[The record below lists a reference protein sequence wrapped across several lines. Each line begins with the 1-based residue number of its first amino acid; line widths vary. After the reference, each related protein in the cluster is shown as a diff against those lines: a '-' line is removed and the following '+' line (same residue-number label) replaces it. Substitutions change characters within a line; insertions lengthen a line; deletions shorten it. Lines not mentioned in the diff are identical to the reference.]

1 MAPNLLDNLNP
12 AQRKAVECKD
22 GPVLVIAG
30 PGSGKT
36 RVLTSRVAY
45 LLEVR
50 QVFPYRIM
58 AVTFTNKAARE
69 MRERLNRT
77 VGVDKTSDLML
88 GTFHSICARLLRREA
103 PLIGVDHDFTIYD
116 SDDQLTAVKA
126 ALSQLNLD
134 EKKYKPGAI
143 HHVISTA
150 KNELITPDDFRPDTY
165 FNEVAKRVYEK
176 YNAILRANNAL
187 DFDDL
192 LMESVRL
199 LNQNQPVRDRM
210 QERYLHVLVDEFQDT
225 NIAQYNLVNL
235 LAGKHH
241 NLFCVG
247 DPDQC
252 LPADALISTPSGTVP
267 VQRICAGDCVTAAS
281 GRGATMPA
289 QVTHVERRPYDG
301 ELIHVKT
308 KAGNEF
314 CATPNHI
321 VFARLGIN
329 ADIHCVYMMYRAGL
343 GYRIGVAKGAR
354 SDGESEDLQLGIKV
368 RSNQESAD
376 RIWILQVCKAR
387 EEAYY
392 WEDFF
397 AFQYGIPTTVFHV
410 RGRRMRMSQE
420 HIDRL
425 YQSIDTCERAEKLLQ
440 DLQYDPR
447 YPHYIPKSKYRHTVN
462 LRYFGDQRRFERNPW
477 NAHRVSVISSDL
489 LLREKLEA
497 MGIGTRAGRRN
508 TWRTEFSR
516 MDFEDAQQVAEM
528 VSRAGGA
535 LASEALPIVTGAFLV
550 SPVGHLPAMRYHLM
564 PAAQLLPSM
573 LLAVEHEGQI
583 IIDEITEVKR
593 EPYQGYV
600 YDLEVKH
607 VHNYVTGGV
616 VVHNSIYKWRGAD
629 YRNVLRLQQD
639 YPALEIIA
647 LDQNYRSTQTILD
660 SAMAVI
666 KKNPNR
672 KHIKLFTERGQG
684 PKIVLRELFNAEEEA
699 QYVVDTILELQRQDA
714 AQPGEVAIM
723 YRTNAQSRALED
735 AFVRAGI
742 PYKLVGATR
751 FYARKEIKDVLA
763 YLRIVNNPADTISL
777 QRVINVPPRGIGDKT
792 FSLLDETA
800 RANQMTCFDVLTQG
814 KLSGR
819 SAKALAEF
827 AALWQKWIHLRD
839 ELNVGQLLDQ
849 VLSSSGYRDF
859 VKDGTEEG
867 DDRWANVLELH
878 SVAEATGDAPLS
890 DFLNDVAL
898 VSESDNLEE
907 NANAPVLLT
916 LHAAKGLEFRCVF
929 IVGLEEGILPHS
941 RSFED
946 PEEMEE
952 ERRLLYVG
960 ITRAKDRLYLLR
972 AFRRGMWGQS
982 DVAEPSRFLADLPAP
997 LLDGK
1002 RKKNSQMQEEVVSW
1016 KSASSPGLSSYN
1028 MATSFQ
1034 AGDRVYH
1041 QKFGEGIVL
1050 RSVRQRDDEEVEVSF
1065 DDGKTKRLSA
1075 TISGLKKV

>member
-103 PLIGVDHDFTIYD
+103 PQIGVDHDFTIYD

-176 YNAILRANNAL
+176 YNAILRTNNAL

-235 LAGKHH
+235 LAGKHQ

-247 DPDQC
+247 DPDQ
-252 LPADALISTPSGTVP
+252 
-267 VQRICAGDCVTAAS
+267 
-281 GRGATMPA
+281 
-289 QVTHVERRPYDG
+289 
-301 ELIHVKT
+301 
-308 KAGNEF
+308 
-314 CATPNHI
+314 
-321 VFARLGIN
+321 
-329 ADIHCVYMMYRAGL
+329 
-343 GYRIGVAKGAR
+343 
-354 SDGESEDLQLGIKV
+354 
-368 RSNQESAD
+368 
-376 RIWILQVCKAR
+376 
-387 EEAYY
+387 
-392 WEDFF
+392 
-397 AFQYGIPTTVFHV
+397 
-410 RGRRMRMSQE
+410 
-420 HIDRL
+420 
-425 YQSIDTCERAEKLLQ
+425 
-440 DLQYDPR
+440 
-447 YPHYIPKSKYRHTVN
+447 
-462 LRYFGDQRRFERNPW
+462 
-477 NAHRVSVISSDL
+477 
-489 LLREKLEA
+489 
-497 MGIGTRAGRRN
+497 
-508 TWRTEFSR
+508 
-516 MDFEDAQQVAEM
+516 
-528 VSRAGGA
+528 
-535 LASEALPIVTGAFLV
+535 
-550 SPVGHLPAMRYHLM
+550 
-564 PAAQLLPSM
+564 
-573 LLAVEHEGQI
+573 
-583 IIDEITEVKR
+583 
-593 EPYQGYV
+593 
-600 YDLEVKH
+600 
-607 VHNYVTGGV
+607 
-616 VVHNSIYKWRGAD
+616 SIYKWRGAD

-699 QYVVDTILELQRQDA
+699 QYVVDTILELQKQDA

-827 AALWQKWIHLRD
+827 AGLWQKWIHLRD

-1002 RKKNSQMQEEVVSW
+1002 SKKNSQMQEEVVTW
-1016 KSASSPGLSSYN
+1016 KSVSSPGLSSYN
-1028 MATSFQ
+1028 KSTSFQ

>member
-1 MAPNLLDNLNP
+1 MAPNLFDNLNP
-12 AQRKAVECKD
+12 AQRQAVECKD

-45 LLEVR
+45 LLQVR
-50 QVFPYRIM
+50 DVYPYRIM

-69 MRERLNRT
+69 MRERLTRL
-77 VGVDKTSDLML
+77 VGVDKTGDLML

-103 PLIGVDHDFTIYD
+103 PQVGVERDFTIYD
-116 SDDQLTAVKA
+116 SDDQLTAVKT

-134 EKKYKPGAI
+134 EKKYKPSAI

-150 KNELITPDDFRPDTY
+150 KNELISPEDFRPDTY
-165 FNEVAKRVYEK
+165 FNEVAKRVYER

-199 LNQNQPVRDRM
+199 LTTNQAVRDRM

-225 NIAQYNLVNL
+225 NIAQYNLVGL
-235 LAGKHH
+235 ISGKHR

-247 DPDQC
+247 DPDQ
-252 LPADALISTPSGTVP
+252 
-267 VQRICAGDCVTAAS
+267 
-281 GRGATMPA
+281 
-289 QVTHVERRPYDG
+289 
-301 ELIHVKT
+301 
-308 KAGNEF
+308 
-314 CATPNHI
+314 
-321 VFARLGIN
+321 GI
-329 ADIHCVYMMYRAGL
+329 YR
-343 GYRIGVAKGAR
+343 
-354 SDGESEDLQLGIKV
+354 
-368 RSNQESAD
+368 
-376 RIWILQVCKAR
+376 
-387 EEAYY
+387 
-392 WEDFF
+392 
-397 AFQYGIPTTVFHV
+397 
-410 RGRRMRMSQE
+410 
-420 HIDRL
+420 
-425 YQSIDTCERAEKLLQ
+425 
-440 DLQYDPR
+440 
-447 YPHYIPKSKYRHTVN
+447 
-462 LRYFGDQRRFERNPW
+462 
-477 NAHRVSVISSDL
+477 
-489 LLREKLEA
+489 
-497 MGIGTRAGRRN
+497 
-508 TWRTEFSR
+508 
-516 MDFEDAQQVAEM
+516 
-528 VSRAGGA
+528 
-535 LASEALPIVTGAFLV
+535 
-550 SPVGHLPAMRYHLM
+550 
-564 PAAQLLPSM
+564 
-573 LLAVEHEGQI
+573 
-583 IIDEITEVKR
+583 
-593 EPYQGYV
+593 
-600 YDLEVKH
+600 
-607 VHNYVTGGV
+607 
-616 VVHNSIYKWRGAD
+616 WRGAD
-629 YRNVLRLQQD
+629 HRNVMRLQQD
-639 YPALEIIA
+639 YPALDVIA

-672 KHIKLFTERGQG
+672 RHIKLFTERGQG

-699 QYVVDTILELQRQDA
+699 QYVVDTIQELQKQDA
-714 AQPGEVAIM
+714 AQPGDVAVM

-777 QRVINVPPRGIGDKT
+777 QRVINVPPRGIGEKT
-792 FSLLDETA
+792 FSLLEETA
-800 RANQMTCFDVLTQG
+800 RANEMTCFDVLTQG

-819 SAKALAEF
+819 AAKALAEF
-827 AALWQKWIHLRD
+827 AAQWQKWMHLRD
-839 ELNVGQLLDQ
+839 ELNVGQLFDQ
-849 VLSSSGYRDF
+849 VVSTSGYQDY
-859 VKDGTEEG
+859 VKDGTDEG
-867 DDRWANVLELH
+867 EDRWANVQELR
-878 SVAEATGDAPLS
+878 SVAEAAGDAPLS

-929 IVGLEEGILPHS
+929 IVGMEEGILPHS
-941 RSFED
+941 RSFDD

-982 DVAEPSRFLADLPAP
+982 DVTEPSRFLADLPAQ
-997 LLDGK
+997 LLDGRS
-1002 RKKNSQMQEEVVSW
+1002 RKNGQLQEDVVSW
-1016 KSASSPGLSSYN
+1016 KSNSASKMSSYN
-1028 MATSFQ
+1028 TATTFQ

-1041 QKFGEGIVL
+1041 QKFGDGIVL

>member
-36 RVLTSRVAY
+36 RVLISLEAY

-50 QVFPYRIM
+50 DVFPYRIM

-69 MRERLNRT
+69 MRERLTRS

-103 PLIGVDHDFTIYD
+103 PQIGVGRDFTIYD
-116 SDDQLTAVKA
+116 ADDQLTAVKA

-143 HHVISTA
+143 HHIISTA
-150 KNELITPDDFRPDTY
+150 KNELISPEDFRPDTY
-165 FNEVAKRVYEK
+165 FNEIAKRVYEK

-199 LNQNQPVRDRM
+199 LMVNQPVRERM

-235 LAGKHH
+235 IAGKHH

-247 DPDQC
+247 DPDQ
-252 LPADALISTPSGTVP
+252 
-267 VQRICAGDCVTAAS
+267 
-281 GRGATMPA
+281 
-289 QVTHVERRPYDG
+289 
-301 ELIHVKT
+301 
-308 KAGNEF
+308 
-314 CATPNHI
+314 
-321 VFARLGIN
+321 
-329 ADIHCVYMMYRAGL
+329 
-343 GYRIGVAKGAR
+343 
-354 SDGESEDLQLGIKV
+354 
-368 RSNQESAD
+368 
-376 RIWILQVCKAR
+376 
-387 EEAYY
+387 
-392 WEDFF
+392 
-397 AFQYGIPTTVFHV
+397 
-410 RGRRMRMSQE
+410 
-420 HIDRL
+420 
-425 YQSIDTCERAEKLLQ
+425 
-440 DLQYDPR
+440 
-447 YPHYIPKSKYRHTVN
+447 
-462 LRYFGDQRRFERNPW
+462 
-477 NAHRVSVISSDL
+477 
-489 LLREKLEA
+489 
-497 MGIGTRAGRRN
+497 
-508 TWRTEFSR
+508 
-516 MDFEDAQQVAEM
+516 
-528 VSRAGGA
+528 
-535 LASEALPIVTGAFLV
+535 
-550 SPVGHLPAMRYHLM
+550 
-564 PAAQLLPSM
+564 
-573 LLAVEHEGQI
+573 
-583 IIDEITEVKR
+583 
-593 EPYQGYV
+593 
-600 YDLEVKH
+600 
-607 VHNYVTGGV
+607 
-616 VVHNSIYKWRGAD
+616 SIYKWRGAD

-639 YPALEIIA
+639 YPNLDIIA

-684 PKIVLRELFNAEEEA
+684 PKIVLRELFNEDEEA
-699 QYVVDTILELQRQDA
+699 QYVVDTIHELENQNA
-714 AQPGEVAIM
+714 AEPRDVAIM

-735 AFVRAGI
+735 AFVRAGM

-777 QRVINVPPRGIGDKT
+777 QRVINVPPRGVGEKT
-792 FSLLDETA
+792 FSLLEETA
-800 RANQMTCFDVLTQG
+800 RTNQMTCFDVLTQG

-827 AALWQKWIHLRD
+827 AALWQKWVRMRD
-839 ELNVGQLLDQ
+839 ELNVGQLFEQ
-849 VLSSSGYRDF
+849 IVTSSGYRDF

-867 DDRWANVLELH
+867 DDRWANVLELR

-941 RSFED
+941 RSFD
-946 PEEMEE
+946 DLEEMAE

-982 DVAEPSRFLADLPAP
+982 DVAAPSRFLADLPGQ

-1002 RKKNSQMQEEVVSW
+1002 SKKNSQVQEEVISW
-1016 KSASSPGLSSYN
+1016 KSTAGSSLSSFN
-1028 MATSFQ
+1028 TATSFQ

-1041 QKFGEGIVL
+1041 QKFGEGIVI

-1065 DDGKTKRLSA
+1065 DDGKTRRLSA
-1075 TISGLKKV
+1075 TISGLKKM

>member
-1 MAPNLLDNLNP
+1 MRGINKHSMAPNLLDNLNP

-235 LAGKHH
+235 LAGKHQ

-247 DPDQC
+247 DPDQ
-252 LPADALISTPSGTVP
+252 
-267 VQRICAGDCVTAAS
+267 
-281 GRGATMPA
+281 
-289 QVTHVERRPYDG
+289 
-301 ELIHVKT
+301 
-308 KAGNEF
+308 
-314 CATPNHI
+314 
-321 VFARLGIN
+321 
-329 ADIHCVYMMYRAGL
+329 
-343 GYRIGVAKGAR
+343 
-354 SDGESEDLQLGIKV
+354 
-368 RSNQESAD
+368 
-376 RIWILQVCKAR
+376 
-387 EEAYY
+387 
-392 WEDFF
+392 
-397 AFQYGIPTTVFHV
+397 
-410 RGRRMRMSQE
+410 
-420 HIDRL
+420 
-425 YQSIDTCERAEKLLQ
+425 
-440 DLQYDPR
+440 
-447 YPHYIPKSKYRHTVN
+447 
-462 LRYFGDQRRFERNPW
+462 
-477 NAHRVSVISSDL
+477 
-489 LLREKLEA
+489 
-497 MGIGTRAGRRN
+497 
-508 TWRTEFSR
+508 
-516 MDFEDAQQVAEM
+516 
-528 VSRAGGA
+528 
-535 LASEALPIVTGAFLV
+535 
-550 SPVGHLPAMRYHLM
+550 
-564 PAAQLLPSM
+564 
-573 LLAVEHEGQI
+573 
-583 IIDEITEVKR
+583 
-593 EPYQGYV
+593 
-600 YDLEVKH
+600 
-607 VHNYVTGGV
+607 
-616 VVHNSIYKWRGAD
+616 SIYKWRGAD

-849 VLSSSGYRDF
+849 VLTSSGYRDF

-982 DVAEPSRFLADLPAP
+982 DVAEPSRFLADLPTP

-1075 TISGLKKV
+1075 AISGLKKV

>member
-1 MAPNLLDNLNP
+1 MAPNLFDNLNP

-77 VGVDKTSDLML
+77 VGIDKTSDLML

-103 PLIGVDHDFTIYD
+103 PQIGVDHDFSIYD
-116 SDDQLTAVKA
+116 ADDQLTAVKA

-150 KNELITPDDFRPDTY
+150 KNELISPEDFRPDTY
-165 FNEVAKRVYEK
+165 FNEVARRVYEK

-199 LNQNQPVRDRM
+199 LTQSQAVRERL

-225 NIAQYNLVNL
+225 NIAQYNLVGL
-235 LAGKHH
+235 ISGKHH

-247 DPDQC
+247 DPDQ
-252 LPADALISTPSGTVP
+252 
-267 VQRICAGDCVTAAS
+267 
-281 GRGATMPA
+281 
-289 QVTHVERRPYDG
+289 
-301 ELIHVKT
+301 
-308 KAGNEF
+308 
-314 CATPNHI
+314 
-321 VFARLGIN
+321 
-329 ADIHCVYMMYRAGL
+329 
-343 GYRIGVAKGAR
+343 
-354 SDGESEDLQLGIKV
+354 
-368 RSNQESAD
+368 
-376 RIWILQVCKAR
+376 
-387 EEAYY
+387 
-392 WEDFF
+392 
-397 AFQYGIPTTVFHV
+397 
-410 RGRRMRMSQE
+410 
-420 HIDRL
+420 
-425 YQSIDTCERAEKLLQ
+425 
-440 DLQYDPR
+440 
-447 YPHYIPKSKYRHTVN
+447 
-462 LRYFGDQRRFERNPW
+462 
-477 NAHRVSVISSDL
+477 
-489 LLREKLEA
+489 
-497 MGIGTRAGRRN
+497 
-508 TWRTEFSR
+508 
-516 MDFEDAQQVAEM
+516 
-528 VSRAGGA
+528 
-535 LASEALPIVTGAFLV
+535 
-550 SPVGHLPAMRYHLM
+550 
-564 PAAQLLPSM
+564 
-573 LLAVEHEGQI
+573 
-583 IIDEITEVKR
+583 
-593 EPYQGYV
+593 
-600 YDLEVKH
+600 
-607 VHNYVTGGV
+607 
-616 VVHNSIYKWRGAD
+616 SIYKWRGAD

-639 YPALEIIA
+639 YPALAIIA

-684 PKIVLRELFNAEEEA
+684 PKIVLRELFNGDEEA
-699 QYVVDTILELQRQDA
+699 QYVVDTIRELESQKA

-735 AFVRAGI
+735 AFVKAGMN
-742 PYKLVGATR
+742 YKLVGATR
-751 FYARKEIKDVLA
+751 FYARKEIRDVLSF
-763 YLRIVNNPADTISL
+763 LRIVNNPADSISL
-777 QRVINVPPRGIGDKT
+777 QRVINAPPRGIGEKT

-827 AALWQKWIHLRD
+827 TALWQRWVHQRD
-839 ELNVGQLLDQ
+839 ELNVAQLLDQ
-849 VLSSSGYRDF
+849 ILASSGYRDY

-867 DDRWANVLELH
+867 DDRWANVLELRN
-878 SVAEATGDAPLS
+878 VAEAKGDAPLS

-929 IVGLEEGILPHS
+929 IVGLEDGILPHS

-982 DVAEPSRFLADLPAP
+982 DVTAPSRFLADLPVQ

-1002 RKKNSQMQEEVVSW
+1002 SRNNSLVQEEVVSW
-1016 KSASSPGLSSYN
+1016 KSASNPSPSSYSLS
-1028 MATSFQ
+1028 ASFQ
-1034 AGDRVYH
+1034 AGDKVYH
-1041 QKFGEGIVL
+1041 QKFGDGIVL
-1050 RSVRQRDDEEVEVSF
+1050 RSIRQRDDEEVEVSF
-1065 DDGKTKRLSA
+1065 DDGKTRRLSA

>member
-103 PLIGVDHDFTIYD
+103 PQIGVDHDFTIYD

-150 KNELITPDDFRPDTY
+150 KNELITPDDFCPDTY

-235 LAGKHH
+235 LAGKHQ

-247 DPDQC
+247 DPDQ
-252 LPADALISTPSGTVP
+252 
-267 VQRICAGDCVTAAS
+267 
-281 GRGATMPA
+281 
-289 QVTHVERRPYDG
+289 
-301 ELIHVKT
+301 
-308 KAGNEF
+308 
-314 CATPNHI
+314 
-321 VFARLGIN
+321 
-329 ADIHCVYMMYRAGL
+329 
-343 GYRIGVAKGAR
+343 
-354 SDGESEDLQLGIKV
+354 
-368 RSNQESAD
+368 
-376 RIWILQVCKAR
+376 
-387 EEAYY
+387 
-392 WEDFF
+392 
-397 AFQYGIPTTVFHV
+397 
-410 RGRRMRMSQE
+410 
-420 HIDRL
+420 
-425 YQSIDTCERAEKLLQ
+425 
-440 DLQYDPR
+440 
-447 YPHYIPKSKYRHTVN
+447 
-462 LRYFGDQRRFERNPW
+462 
-477 NAHRVSVISSDL
+477 
-489 LLREKLEA
+489 
-497 MGIGTRAGRRN
+497 
-508 TWRTEFSR
+508 
-516 MDFEDAQQVAEM
+516 
-528 VSRAGGA
+528 
-535 LASEALPIVTGAFLV
+535 
-550 SPVGHLPAMRYHLM
+550 
-564 PAAQLLPSM
+564 
-573 LLAVEHEGQI
+573 
-583 IIDEITEVKR
+583 
-593 EPYQGYV
+593 
-600 YDLEVKH
+600 
-607 VHNYVTGGV
+607 
-616 VVHNSIYKWRGAD
+616 SIYKWRGAD

-699 QYVVDTILELQRQDA
+699 QYVVDTILELQKQDA

-827 AALWQKWIHLRD
+827 AGLWQKWIHLRD

-1002 RKKNSQMQEEVVSW
+1002 RKKNSQVQEEVVSW

>member
-36 RVLTSRVAY
+36 RVLISRVAY

-50 QVFPYRIM
+50 DVFPYRIM

-69 MRERLNRT
+69 MRERLTRS

-103 PLIGVDHDFTIYD
+103 PQIGVGRDFTIYD
-116 SDDQLTAVKA
+116 ADDQLTAVKA

-143 HHVISTA
+143 HHIISTA
-150 KNELITPDDFRPDTY
+150 KNELISPEDFRPDTY
-165 FNEVAKRVYEK
+165 FNEIAKRVYEK

-199 LNQNQPVRDRM
+199 LMVNQPVRERM

-235 LAGKHH
+235 IAGKHH

-247 DPDQC
+247 DPDQ
-252 LPADALISTPSGTVP
+252 
-267 VQRICAGDCVTAAS
+267 
-281 GRGATMPA
+281 
-289 QVTHVERRPYDG
+289 
-301 ELIHVKT
+301 
-308 KAGNEF
+308 
-314 CATPNHI
+314 
-321 VFARLGIN
+321 
-329 ADIHCVYMMYRAGL
+329 
-343 GYRIGVAKGAR
+343 
-354 SDGESEDLQLGIKV
+354 
-368 RSNQESAD
+368 
-376 RIWILQVCKAR
+376 
-387 EEAYY
+387 
-392 WEDFF
+392 
-397 AFQYGIPTTVFHV
+397 
-410 RGRRMRMSQE
+410 
-420 HIDRL
+420 
-425 YQSIDTCERAEKLLQ
+425 
-440 DLQYDPR
+440 
-447 YPHYIPKSKYRHTVN
+447 
-462 LRYFGDQRRFERNPW
+462 
-477 NAHRVSVISSDL
+477 
-489 LLREKLEA
+489 
-497 MGIGTRAGRRN
+497 
-508 TWRTEFSR
+508 
-516 MDFEDAQQVAEM
+516 
-528 VSRAGGA
+528 
-535 LASEALPIVTGAFLV
+535 
-550 SPVGHLPAMRYHLM
+550 
-564 PAAQLLPSM
+564 
-573 LLAVEHEGQI
+573 
-583 IIDEITEVKR
+583 
-593 EPYQGYV
+593 
-600 YDLEVKH
+600 
-607 VHNYVTGGV
+607 
-616 VVHNSIYKWRGAD
+616 SIYKWRGAD

-639 YPALEIIA
+639 YPNLDIIA

-684 PKIVLRELFNAEEEA
+684 PKIVLRELFNEDEEA
-699 QYVVDTILELQRQDA
+699 QYVVDTIHELENQNA
-714 AQPGEVAIM
+714 AQPRDVAIM

-735 AFVRAGI
+735 AFVRAGM

-777 QRVINVPPRGIGDKT
+777 QRVINVPPRGVGEKT
-792 FSLLDETA
+792 FSLLEETA
-800 RANQMTCFDVLTQG
+800 RTNQMTCFDVLTQG

-827 AALWQKWIHLRD
+827 AALWQKWVRMRD
-839 ELNVGQLLDQ
+839 ELNVGQLFEQ
-849 VLSSSGYRDF
+849 IVTSSGYRDF

-867 DDRWANVLELH
+867 DDRWANVLELR

-941 RSFED
+941 RSFD
-946 PEEMEE
+946 DLEEMAE

-982 DVAEPSRFLADLPAP
+982 DVAAPSRFLADLPGQ

-1002 RKKNSQMQEEVVSW
+1002 SKKNSQVQEEVISW
-1016 KSASSPGLSSYN
+1016 KSTAGSSLSSFN
-1028 MATSFQ
+1028 TATSFQ

-1041 QKFGEGIVL
+1041 QKFGEGIVI

-1065 DDGKTKRLSA
+1065 DDGKTRRLSA
-1075 TISGLKKV
+1075 TISGLKKM

>member
-103 PLIGVDHDFTIYD
+103 PQIGVDHDFTIYD

-235 LAGKHH
+235 LAGKHQ

-247 DPDQC
+247 DPDQ
-252 LPADALISTPSGTVP
+252 
-267 VQRICAGDCVTAAS
+267 
-281 GRGATMPA
+281 
-289 QVTHVERRPYDG
+289 
-301 ELIHVKT
+301 
-308 KAGNEF
+308 
-314 CATPNHI
+314 
-321 VFARLGIN
+321 
-329 ADIHCVYMMYRAGL
+329 
-343 GYRIGVAKGAR
+343 
-354 SDGESEDLQLGIKV
+354 
-368 RSNQESAD
+368 
-376 RIWILQVCKAR
+376 
-387 EEAYY
+387 
-392 WEDFF
+392 
-397 AFQYGIPTTVFHV
+397 
-410 RGRRMRMSQE
+410 
-420 HIDRL
+420 
-425 YQSIDTCERAEKLLQ
+425 
-440 DLQYDPR
+440 
-447 YPHYIPKSKYRHTVN
+447 
-462 LRYFGDQRRFERNPW
+462 
-477 NAHRVSVISSDL
+477 
-489 LLREKLEA
+489 
-497 MGIGTRAGRRN
+497 
-508 TWRTEFSR
+508 
-516 MDFEDAQQVAEM
+516 
-528 VSRAGGA
+528 
-535 LASEALPIVTGAFLV
+535 
-550 SPVGHLPAMRYHLM
+550 
-564 PAAQLLPSM
+564 
-573 LLAVEHEGQI
+573 
-583 IIDEITEVKR
+583 
-593 EPYQGYV
+593 
-600 YDLEVKH
+600 
-607 VHNYVTGGV
+607 
-616 VVHNSIYKWRGAD
+616 SIYKWRGAD

-699 QYVVDTILELQRQDA
+699 QYVVDTILELQKQEA

-819 SAKALAEF
+819 SAKTLAEF

-849 VLSSSGYRDF
+849 VLTSSGYRDF

-1002 RKKNSQMQEEVVSW
+1002 RKKNSQVQEEVVSW

>member
-103 PLIGVDHDFTIYD
+103 PQIGVDHDFTIYD

-235 LAGKHH
+235 LAGKHQ

-247 DPDQC
+247 DPDQ
-252 LPADALISTPSGTVP
+252 
-267 VQRICAGDCVTAAS
+267 
-281 GRGATMPA
+281 
-289 QVTHVERRPYDG
+289 
-301 ELIHVKT
+301 
-308 KAGNEF
+308 
-314 CATPNHI
+314 
-321 VFARLGIN
+321 
-329 ADIHCVYMMYRAGL
+329 
-343 GYRIGVAKGAR
+343 
-354 SDGESEDLQLGIKV
+354 
-368 RSNQESAD
+368 
-376 RIWILQVCKAR
+376 
-387 EEAYY
+387 
-392 WEDFF
+392 
-397 AFQYGIPTTVFHV
+397 
-410 RGRRMRMSQE
+410 
-420 HIDRL
+420 
-425 YQSIDTCERAEKLLQ
+425 
-440 DLQYDPR
+440 
-447 YPHYIPKSKYRHTVN
+447 
-462 LRYFGDQRRFERNPW
+462 
-477 NAHRVSVISSDL
+477 
-489 LLREKLEA
+489 
-497 MGIGTRAGRRN
+497 
-508 TWRTEFSR
+508 
-516 MDFEDAQQVAEM
+516 
-528 VSRAGGA
+528 
-535 LASEALPIVTGAFLV
+535 
-550 SPVGHLPAMRYHLM
+550 
-564 PAAQLLPSM
+564 
-573 LLAVEHEGQI
+573 
-583 IIDEITEVKR
+583 
-593 EPYQGYV
+593 
-600 YDLEVKH
+600 
-607 VHNYVTGGV
+607 
-616 VVHNSIYKWRGAD
+616 SIYKWRGAD

-699 QYVVDTILELQRQDA
+699 QYVVDTILELQKQDA

-827 AALWQKWIHLRD
+827 AGLWQKWIHLRD

-1002 RKKNSQMQEEVVSW
+1002 SKKNSQVQEEVVTW
-1016 KSASSPGLSSYN
+1016 KSASSPGLSAYN
-1028 MATSFQ
+1028 KSTSFQ